1 MDRVESLSPARE
13 DVRAVLIII
22 IIIVVVFAILCLVCV
37 VVVLANQSTTGSV
50 NPEAILCARC
60 GIWTRRRNVGQW
72 KWKWTVTLMLLLLLL
87 MMMMVAIDDDPPTGP
102 YLPYLDEAY
111 GNTPPR
117 SCRAI

>member
-1 MDRVESLSPARE
+1 
-13 DVRAVLIII
+13 
-22 IIIVVVFAILCLVCV
+22 
-37 VVVLANQSTTGSV
+37 LANQSITGSV
-50 NPEAILCARC
+50 NPEAIVCARY

-72 KWKWTVTLMLLLLLL
+72 KWTVTLLLLLL
-87 MMMMVAIDDDPPTGP
+87 LMMMMMVAIDDDPPAGPHLP